1 MVCCVGP
8 VQQRKLVIKIMDE
21 MKLMVVFSLL
31 GGVSDNSTCCHIS
44 INKTFRL
51 IQPKEIMEDKISLFV
66 FGKRCS

>member
-1 MVCCVGP
+1 
-8 VQQRKLVIKIMDE
+8 MDE

-44 INKTFRL
+44 INKTFRQ